1 MPSGEGIAVV
11 LLPRHWSKYMYRI
24 FMSLVSATFIFTG
37 ASHVDGGWL
46 FIISLIAGGV
56 YLGHVLTDA
65 LNDSE

>member
-1 MPSGEGIAVV
+1 VGIAVV
-11 LLPRHWSKYMYRI
+11 LLPRNWSNNMYRI
-24 FMSLVSATFIFTG
+24 FMSLASATFIYIG

-46 FIISLIAGGV
+46 FILALIAGGV